1 MRIDNERQSSYS
13 TDRPASGRAAVTPAN
28 PKRWPV
34 VLSVIIF
41 IFLGLA
47 SLGMAL
53 FGGGTYSDSYSHE
66 ADRLWG
72 VAAMLEGGFMF
83 LASIAAIAS
92 LVLRSKT
99 IWRVTI
105 ILLVLSLA
113 GVGVLI
119 WAGFGQL
126 ADEKSRG
133 SDAVGLPSFI
143 FGIVFPALIGVAAL
157 AGGVCLRAARSS
169 RRIAIALK

>member
-1 MRIDNERQSSYS
+1 MRIDDANP
-13 TDRPASGRAAVTPAN
+13 PAENPAN
-28 PKRWPV
+28 PKLV

-72 VAAMLEGGFMF
+72 VVAMIEGGFMF

-92 LVLRSKT
+92 LFLRSKT

-119 WAGFGQL
+119 WAGFGVL
-126 ADEKSRG
+126 ADAKRRG
-133 SDAVGLPSFI
+133 GDWAAASIDTSLI
-143 FGIVFPALIGVAAL
+143 FGIVFPALIGAAAF

>member
-1 MRIDNERQSSYS
+1 MRIDDVNP
-13 TDRPASGRAAVTPAN
+13 PAEIPAN
-28 PKRWPV
+28 PRLV

-41 IFLGLA
+41 MFLGLV
-47 SLGMAL
+47 SLGMAV

-72 VAAMLEGGFMF
+72 VVAMIEGGFMF

-92 LVLRSKT
+92 LFLRGKT

-119 WAGFGQL
+119 WAGFGML
-126 ADEKSRG
+126 ADEKLRG
-133 SDAVGLPSFI
+133 SDAIGIPTFI
-143 FGIVFPALIGVAAL
+143 FVVVIPALIGAAAF

-169 RRIAIALK
+169 RRMAIALK